1 MIDIQRLRKLE
12 QQLPGSVWYQTDELD
27 YFERDLAPTRHVE
40 GVERPDS
47 ADCET
52 VRVGSF
58 DNVEIAADVCEM
70 RNALPVL
77 LDEVER
83 QRRRV
88 ADLERACR
96 RSLDF
101 VNYVG
106 EHAPEVVGEWELAEL
121 LMLTL
126 EATE

>member
-1 MIDIQRLRKLE
+1 MTDIQRLRKLE
-12 QQLPGSVWYQTDELD
+12 RQLPGSVWYQMDELD
-27 YFERDLAPTRHVE
+27 FDGCAFAPTRHVE

-58 DNVEIAADVCEM
+58 DNAEVAKIVVEI
-70 RNALPVL
+70 RNALPAL

-83 QRRRV
+83 LR
-88 ADLERACR
+88 ECR
-96 RSLDF
+96 KALRIAFSEYAEEYGSASCDCTDPDCW
-101 VNYVG
+101 VR
-106 EHAPEVVGEWELAEL
+106 LAKSA
-121 LMLTL
+121 L